1 MGSKIPDN
9 CVTWAALRS
18 EKAEL
23 GSSVVRPGWV
33 TEVRYKANAKSAVVL
48 EGVGFLGRE
57 SKLEEVPS
65 LKTCMERSFLSLCEV
80 VGPGYRVTF
89 ERDKGHGRGNALT

>member
-1 MGSKIPDN
+1 M
-9 CVTWAALRS
+9 
-18 EKAEL
+18 
-23 GSSVVRPGWV
+23 
-33 TEVRYKANAKSAVVL
+33 VL

-57 SKLEEVPS
+57 SKLEEVPG

-80 VGPGYRVTF
+80 VGPVCRVAF

>member
-1 MGSKIPDN
+1 M
-9 CVTWAALRS
+9 
-18 EKAEL
+18 
-23 GSSVVRPGWV
+23 
-33 TEVRYKANAKSAVVL
+33 VL

-57 SKLEEVPS
+57 GKLEEVPG

-80 VGPGYRVTF
+80 VGPGDRIAF